1 MEFPQRE
8 KQYNYKKLT
17 KKVRKFSLKG
27 KAEAELRLRTQKY
40 FFSTEFLRIYSVCV
54 KNTTYIV
61 STKLSILYIV
71 VWLTDVRNIDIISMN

>member
-1 MEFPQRE
+1 MDLPKRKNGIYLEGKAIQFTI
-8 KQYNYKKLT
+8 YKKLT

-27 KAEAELRLRTQKY
+27 KAEAELRLRAQKY

-61 STKLSILYIV
+61 ITKLSTLYIV
-71 VWLTDVRNIDIISMN
+71 V